1 MPSIR
6 CAPSG
11 LFVRCTFTNRSS
23 WRQVLGVIALSLFV
37 TGIVGIRS
45 WTQRTTASG
54 PPAKLP
60 ARSSPSTSAPQTTT
74 SQHFSVAT
82 FNVGN
87 LFDAWD
93 DPYTEDELTRA
104 KSSRD
109 LKRLAATFR
118 RLDADIVALQEVES
132 LGVLEQFRQKQI
144 PDLGYR
150 HAVLCEGNDRRGIDV
165 ALLSRLAVGRVTSHR
180 HMAFRDANGQ
190 WVRFRRDLLVV
201 EIRPPR
207 GAACELWVVHLKSN
221 YDGREAAEIQR
232 MAEAKQIRRLYD
244 AKMQQDP
251 AAAIILCGDFNDELQ
266 RPVLRWLLGSRRH
279 ALQSLTADLRTSSAF
294 TYNIHPYESMVDFLF
309 VSPAMANRYRRGTY
323 RIVDGSARWIGSDH
337 NPVRAEFH
345 LLEKDTRTAIP

>member
-6 CAPSG
+6 CAPSDP
-11 LFVRCTFTNRSS
+11 FVHLKFINRSP
-23 WRQVLGVIALSLFV
+23 WRQVLGVIALSLLV
-37 TGIVGIRS
+37 SGIVGIRS
-45 WTQRTTASG
+45 WTQRTTASN
-54 PPAKLP
+54 
-60 ARSSPSTSAPQTTT
+60 RSPNRSAQRSPSTSVRRTTP

-93 DPYTEDELTRA
+93 DPYTEDELTQA
-104 KSSRD
+104 KSSRA

-118 RLDADIVALQEVES
+118 RMDADVVALQEVES

-165 ALLSRLAVGRVTSHR
+165 AVLSRLAVGRVTSHR
-180 HMAFRDANGQ
+180 HMAFRDASGK
-190 WVRFRRDLLVV
+190 WVRFRRDLLIV

-207 GAACELWVVHLKSN
+207 GAVCEFWVVHLKSN
-221 YDGREAAEIQR
+221 YDGREAAEVQR
-232 MAEAKQIRRLYD
+232 MAEAKQIRRLYE
-244 AKMQQDP
+244 AKMKQDP

-309 VSPAMANRYRRGTY
+309 VSPAMAKRYRRGTY

-337 NPVRAEFH
+337 NPVRAEFY
-345 LLEKDTRTAIP
+345 LLEKDARTAVP